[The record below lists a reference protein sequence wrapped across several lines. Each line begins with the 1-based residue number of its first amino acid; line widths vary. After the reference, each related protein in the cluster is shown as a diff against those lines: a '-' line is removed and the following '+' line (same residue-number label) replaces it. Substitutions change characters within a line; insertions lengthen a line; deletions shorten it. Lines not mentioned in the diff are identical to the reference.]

1 MLSVEQ
7 VVTERFP
14 TFVENKPKLITK
26 PTMGLLRL
34 LFHEKETNRF
44 LEEHKGLAGLDFIEK
59 VLEYFDLD
67 YTVSRN
73 DLENIPPT
81 GRVVIVA
88 NHPLGA
94 LDALSLIQM
103 VGSVRK
109 DVKVIANDMLAALEP
124 LKELMLTVDNISG
137 STKKSSVQKILDCL
151 KNDEALIVF
160 PAGEVSRLRPNGV
173 RDGKWKHG
181 FLQFA
186 KRTQSPILP
195 VHIDARNS
203 AWFYSISMLSKPL
216 SAMFL
221 MQEIFRQRANVIGF
235 KVGELIP
242 IRFLEQK
249 GLRNNIQTKM
259 LRKHLYRLAGKK
271 PGLFQTE
278 KSIAH
283 PESRQIIKQELRNG
297 ELLGETSDGKQI
309 ILVDWFPESSV
320 IREIGRLRELS
331 FRKVGEGTGERRDLD
346 KYDQH
351 YRHLV
356 LWDNE
361 SLEIVGAYRL
371 GEGNNILEKVGK
383 EGFYSANLFKF
394 KQPFETYLEDS
405 LELGRS
411 FVQPNYWGSRAL
423 DYLWQGL
430 GAYLRHHPE
439 IKYLFGP
446 VSISAHYPQS
456 ARDMLVYFYSHYFGH
471 SEKLVSSNNP
481 CQLSEQALE
490 EFQDIFK
497 GDDFCHDL
505 KELKNRMSMQNMS
518 IPTLYKQYSDL
529 CEEDGVKFLDFGI
542 DPDFSGCTD
551 GFLLVDVSKI
561 KQSKRKRY
569 IDVKADR

>member
-1 MLSVEQ
+1 MLSIEQ
-7 VVTERFP
+7 VITERFP
-14 TFVENKPKLITK
+14 TFGANKPKLITR
-26 PTMGLLRL
+26 PTISLLRL

-94 LDALSLIQM
+94 LDALSLIRM

-109 DVKVIANDMLAALEP
+109 DVKVVANDMLAALQP
-124 LKELMLTVDNISG
+124 LKELMLTVDNING
-137 STKKSSVQKILDCL
+137 ATKKSSVKKILDCL
-151 KNDEALIVF
+151 NRDEALILF

-186 KRTQSPILP
+186 KRTAAPVLP

-216 SAMFL
+216 SALFL
-221 MQEIFRQRANVIGF
+221 MQEIFRQRANIIGF
-235 KVGELIP
+235 RVGELIP
-242 IRFLEQK
+242 IRYLEQN
-249 GLRNNIQTKM
+249 GLKNKTLAKM

-271 PGLFQTE
+271 EGLFQTE
-278 KSIAH
+278 KGIAH
-283 PESRQIIKQELRNG
+283 PESRQALKQELRAG

-309 ILVDWFPESSV
+309 ILVDWLPESSV

-331 FRKVGEGTGERRDLD
+331 FRMVGEGTGERRDLD
-346 KYDQH
+346 IYDQ
-351 YRHLV
+351 YYKQLV

-361 SLEIVGAYRL
+361 ALEIVGAYRL
-371 GEGNNILEKVGK
+371 GEGNHILDKIGK
-383 EGFYSANLFKF
+383 DGFYSATLFRF
-394 KQPFETYLEDS
+394 NQPFHAYLENS

-411 FVQPNYWGSRAL
+411 FVQPRYWGSRAL

-439 IKYLFGP
+439 IRYLFGP
-446 VSISAHYPQS
+446 ASISANYPTA
-456 ARDMLVYFYSHYFGH
+456 ARDMLVYFYGTYFRHPQG
-471 SEKLVSSNNP
+471 LVTANNP
-481 CQLSEQALE
+481 CQLSEQTLE
-490 EFQDIFK
+490 ELKDIFQ
-497 GDDFCHDL
+497 GNCYDSDI
-505 KELKNRMSMQNMS
+505 KELKSRLSMQNMS
-518 IPTLYKQYSDL
+518 IPTLYKHYSDL
-529 CEEDGVKFLDFGI
+529 CEEGGVKFLDFGI

-551 GFLLVDVSKI
+551 GFLLIDISRI
-561 KQSKRKRY
+561 KEAKRKRY
-569 IDVKADR
+569 IEK

>member
-1 MLSVEQ
+1 
-7 VVTERFP
+7 
-14 TFVENKPKLITK
+14 
-26 PTMGLLRL
+26 
-34 LFHEKETNRF
+34 
-44 LEEHKGLAGLDFIEK
+44 
-59 VLEYFDLD
+59 
-67 YTVSRN
+67 
-73 DLENIPPT
+73 
-81 GRVVIVA
+81 
-88 NHPLGA
+88 
-94 LDALSLIQM
+94 
-103 VGSVRK
+103 
-109 DVKVIANDMLAALEP
+109 
-124 LKELMLTVDNISG
+124 
-137 STKKSSVQKILDCL
+137 
-151 KNDEALIVF
+151 
-160 PAGEVSRLRPNGV
+160 
-173 RDGKWKHG
+173 
-181 FLQFA
+181 
-186 KRTQSPILP
+186 
-195 VHIDARNS
+195 
-203 AWFYSISMLSKPL
+203 MLSKPL

-221 MQEIFRQRANVIGF
+221 MQELFRQRANVIGF

-242 IRFLEQK
+242 IRYLEQK
-249 GLRNNIQTKM
+249 GLRNNFQTKM

-309 ILVDWFPESSV
+309 IMVDWFPESSV

-346 KYDQH
+346 RYDQH

-371 GEGNNILEKVGK
+371 GVGNTILKNIGK
-383 EGFYSANLFKF
+383 DGFYSAELFKF
-394 KQPFETYLEDS
+394 KKPFEAYLKDS

-430 GAYLRHHPE
+430 GAYLRHNSN

-456 ARDMLVYFYSHYFGH
+456 SRDMLVYFYSQYFGH
-471 SEKLVSSNNP
+471 AEKLVSSNNP
-481 CQLSEQALE
+481 CQLSEQALG
-490 EFQDIFK
+490 EFHTIFK
-497 GDDFCHDL
+497 GDDFSRDL
-505 KELKNRMSMQNMS
+505 KELKNRLSMQNMS

-561 KQSKRKRY
+561 KPSKRKRY
-569 IDVKADR
+569 IDVKADK

>member
-1 MLSVEQ
+1 MLSIEQ
-7 VVTERFP
+7 VITERFP
-14 TFVENKPKLITK
+14 TLVEDKPKLITR
-26 PTMGLLRL
+26 PTMNLLRL

-44 LEEHKGLAGLDFIEK
+44 LEEHAGLEGLDFIEK

-67 YTVSRN
+67 YRVSRN
-73 DLENIPPT
+73 DLENIPST

-94 LDALSLIQM
+94 LDALSLIRM
-103 VGSVRK
+103 VGSVRR
-109 DVKVIANDMLAALEP
+109 DVKVVANDMLAALQP
-124 LKELMLTVDNISG
+124 LKEMMLTVDNING
-137 STKKSSVQKILDCL
+137 ATRKSSVCRILECL
-151 KNDEALIVF
+151 KKDEALILF

-186 KRTQSPILP
+186 KRTESPILP

-216 SAMFL
+216 SALFL

-235 KVGELIP
+235 RVGELIP
-242 IRFLEQK
+242 IRHLEQN
-249 GLRNNIQTKM
+249 GLRNKTLAKM

-271 PGLFQTE
+271 EGLFQTE

-283 PESRQIIKQELRNG
+283 PESRQAIKQELRTG

-309 ILVDWFPESSV
+309 ILTDWFPESSV

-346 KYDQH
+346 RYDQH
-351 YRHLV
+351 YRQLV

-361 SLEIVGAYRL
+361 ALEIVGAYRL
-371 GEGNNILEKVGK
+371 GEGKNILAKIGR
-383 EGFYSANLFKF
+383 EGFYSANLFRF
-394 KQPFETYLEDS
+394 NEPFFPYLDSS

-411 FVQPNYWGSRAL
+411 FVQPRYWGTRAL

-446 VSISAHYPQS
+446 VSISAHYPP
-456 ARDMLVYFYSHYFGH
+456 ALRDMLVYFYGTYFNH
-471 SEKLVSSNNP
+471 PQELVSAVNP
-481 CQLSEQALE
+481 CRLSERTLE
-490 EFQDIFK
+490 EFQAIFQ
-497 GDDFCHDL
+497 GDDFDSDL
-505 KELKNRMSMQNMS
+505 KELKNRLSMQNMS

-529 CEEDGVKFLDFGI
+529 CENGGVRFLDFGV

-561 KQSKRKRY
+561 KDTKRRRY
-569 IDVKADR
+569 IEN

>member
-7 VVTERFP
+7 VITEHFP
-14 TFVENKPKLITK
+14 TFVENRPRLITR
-26 PTMGLLRL
+26 PTINLLRL

-44 LEEHKGLAGLDFIEK
+44 LEEHKGLEGMDFIEK

-67 YTVSRN
+67 YTVPRN

-94 LDALSLIQM
+94 LDALSLIRM

-109 DVKVIANDMLAALEP
+109 DVKVVANDMLAALHP
-124 LKELMLTVDNISG
+124 LKEMMLTVDNINSA
-137 STKKSSVQKILDCL
+137 TKKSSVRNILDCL
-151 KNDEALIVF
+151 KRDEALIIF

-186 KRTQSPILP
+186 KRSAAPILP

-216 SAMFL
+216 SALFL

-235 KVGELIP
+235 RVGELIP
-242 IRFLEQK
+242 TRYLEQN
-249 GLRNNIQTKM
+249 GLRNKTLAKM

-271 PGLFQTE
+271 KGLFQTE
-278 KSIAH
+278 KGIAH
-283 PESRQIIKQELRNG
+283 PESRQTLKQELRTG

-309 ILVDWFPESSV
+309 ILIDWFPESSV
-320 IREIGRLRELS
+320 IREIGRLREMS
-331 FRKVGEGTGERRDLD
+331 FRKVGEGTGARRDLD
-346 KYDQH
+346 TYDQ
-351 YRHLV
+351 YYKQLV

-361 SLEIVGAYRL
+361 ALEIVGAYRL
-371 GEGNNILEKVGK
+371 GEGNHILDKVGK
-383 EGFYSANLFKF
+383 DGFYSANLFQF
-394 KQPFETYLEDS
+394 HPQFHAYLENS

-411 FVQPNYWGSRAL
+411 FVQPRYWGTRAL

-439 IKYLFGP
+439 IRYLFGP
-446 VSISAHYPQS
+446 VSISANYTAA
-456 ARDMLVYFYSHYFGH
+456 ARDMLVYFYGAYFGH
-471 SEKLVSSNNP
+471 PQRLVTSNNP
-481 CQLSEQALE
+481 CQLSEQTLE
-490 EFQDIFK
+490 EFRDIFK
-497 GDDFCHDL
+497 GDDFNRDL
-505 KELKNRMSMQNMS
+505 KELKNRLSMQNMS

-529 CEEDGVKFLDFGI
+529 CEDGGVKFLNFGI
-542 DPDFSGCTD
+542 DQDFSGCTD
-551 GFLLVDVSKI
+551 GFLLVDISKI
-561 KQSKRKRY
+561 KESKRKRY
-569 IDVKADR
+569 IER

>member
-1 MLSVEQ
+1 MLSIEQ
-7 VVTERFP
+7 VITERFP
-14 TFVENKPKLITK
+14 TLVANKPQLITR
-26 PTMGLLRL
+26 PTIGLLRL

-44 LEEHKGLAGLDFIEK
+44 LEEHKGLTGLDFIEK

-94 LDALSLIQM
+94 LDALSLIRM
-103 VGSVRK
+103 VGTVRK
-109 DVKVIANDMLAALEP
+109 DVKVIANDMLAAFHP
-124 LKELMLTVDNISG
+124 LKDLMLMVDNITG
-137 STKKSSVQKILDCL
+137 STKKSSVEKILDCL
-151 KNDEALIVF
+151 KRDEALIVF

-186 KRTQSPILP
+186 KRTAAPILP

-216 SAMFL
+216 SALFL

-235 KVGELIP
+235 RVGELIP
-242 IRFLEQK
+242 IRYLEQN
-249 GLRNNIQTKM
+249 GLRNKTLAKM
-259 LRKHLYRLAGKK
+259 LRKHLYRLAAKK
-271 PGLFQTE
+271 EGLFQTE
-278 KSIAH
+278 TGIAH
-283 PESRQIIKQELRNG
+283 PEARQALKQELRAG

-331 FRKVGEGTGERRDLD
+331 FRKVGEGTGARRDLD
-346 KYDQH
+346 IYDQ
-351 YRHLV
+351 YYKHLV

-361 SLEIVGAYRL
+361 ALEIVGAYRL
-371 GEGNNILEKVGK
+371 GEGNHILDKSGK
-383 EGFYSANLFKF
+383 DGFYSATLFRF
-394 KQPFETYLEDS
+394 NQPFHAYLENS

-411 FVQPNYWGSRAL
+411 FVQPGYWGTRAL

-430 GAYLRHHPE
+430 GAYLRHHPK
-439 IKYLFGP
+439 IRYLFGP
-446 VSISAHYPQS
+446 VSISANYPPA
-456 ARDMLVYFYSHYFGH
+456 ARDMLVYFYGTYFSHPQ
-471 SEKLVSSNNP
+471 KLVTSNNP
-481 CQLSEQALE
+481 CQLGQQTLE
-490 EFQDIFK
+490 EFRDIFQ
-497 GDDFCHDL
+497 GDDFSRDL
-505 KELKNRMSMQNMS
+505 KELKNRLSMQNMS

-529 CEEDGVKFLDFGI
+529 CEDGGVRFLDFGI

-551 GFLLVDVSKI
+551 GFLLVDISKI
-561 KQSKRKRY
+561 KESKRRRY
-569 IDVKADR
+569 IDE